1 MTIIYTSY
9 SANIL
14 VRLLQC
20 LLFIS
25 IEVCMVGF
33 HNIVQGE
40 GGLCFIS
47 YNILAHRIYFLGI
60 VPGQEPVLCFTSYF
74 ACWFASL
81 GFVMLTFYI
90 TSQDS
95 SYLVISRAMILHTVY
110 TIRIQGSKFY
120 TKDCQLFA

>member
-1 MTIIYTSY
+1 
-9 SANIL
+9 
-14 VRLLQC
+14 
-20 LLFIS
+20 
-25 IEVCMVGF
+25 MVGF

-47 YNILAHRIYFLGI
+47 YNIQAHRIYFLGSA
-60 VPGQEPVLCFTSYF
+60 PGQEPVLCFTSYF

-81 GFVMLTFYI
+81 GFVLLTFYI

-95 SYLVISRAMILHTVY
+95 SYLVISRAMILHKVY